1 MGVYLRAKFGVSSI
15 ILTGFRQWSNFTP
28 PPLTSKRTP
37 KNPTQIRVNS
47 QIKFKASMMKSS
59 FCDYSDAYILLKG
72 TISVENT
79 SAANVNA
86 NINGENSSILKLSMC
101 NLIGYGGDY
110 SLISGIVW

>member
-1 MGVYLRAKFGVSSI
+1 
-15 ILTGFRQWSNFTP
+15 
-28 PPLTSKRTP
+28 
-37 KNPTQIRVNS
+37 
-47 QIKFKASMMKSS
+47 MMKSS

-86 NINGENSSILKLSMC
+86 NINGKNSSILKLSMC